1 MTEPRTPSEA
11 AWIERLRTVYEAGK
25 VAGERLMAAGLT
37 IYDHDPLNKWESWFE
52 YADTIP
58 DRTLERGHYPD
69 MNSGE
74 HTGDELKQE
83 YDRGFDEAV
92 ESLKEEEEEEE

>member
-1 MTEPRTPSEA
+1 MTDNTK
-11 AWIERLRTVYEAGK
+11 IYEAGK
-25 VAGERLMAAGLT
+25 VAGERWLADPERQK
-37 IYDHDPLNKWESWFE
+37 YDNIPTNKWESWFA

-58 DRTLERGHYPD
+58 ERTLERGHYPD
-69 MNSGE
+69 MNPGE

-92 ESLKEEEEEEE
+92 ESLKEEEDE